1 MAMAGGAQSLGRVL
15 VVDDE
20 MHLRLFIKAVF
31 DSAGYETATAR
42 DGEEGL
48 RKLKEFR
55 PRLVSLDLMMP
66 NQGGI
71 RFLTELRRDPELA
84 QTRVL
89 VVSAIEGETF
99 RHSLALLSAGTAPG
113 RAGSTPP
120 GPDGYVEKPPT
131 AETLLREARRIL
143 GAETPRTAGEG
154 QSPNPEAQEA

>member
-1 MAMAGGAQSLGRVL
+1 MSAGEASGAVPCPGRVL

-31 DSAGYETATAR
+31 ESAGFETATAR

-66 NQGGI
+66 NQGGV
-71 RFLTELRRDPELA
+71 RFLSALRRDPELA
-84 QTRVL
+84 ATRVL
-89 VVSAIEGETF
+89 VVSAVGSETF
-99 RHSLALLSAGTAPG
+99 RHGLGLLGAGEGGPL
-113 RAGSTPP
+113 P

-131 AETLLREARRIL
+131 ADDLLREARRIL
-143 GAETPRTAGEG
+143 ETDAARG
-154 QSPNPEAQEA
+154 S

>member
-1 MAMAGGAQSLGRVL
+1 MAGGAQSLGRVL

-31 DSAGYETATAR
+31 ESAGYETATAR

-48 RKLKEFR
+48 KKLKEFR

-71 RFLTELRRDPELA
+71 RFLTELRRDPDA
-84 QTRVL
+84 AGTKVL
-89 VVSAIEGETF
+89 VVSAIESETF
-99 RHSLALLSAGTAPG
+99 RHSLALLSAGAEPG
-113 RAGSTPP
+113 RTAP

-131 AETLLREARRIL
+131 AETLLREAQRIL
-143 GAETPRTAGEG
+143 RADAPSEAGEG
-154 QSPNPEAQEA
+154 TSPNLEAKEA

>member
-1 MAMAGGAQSLGRVL
+1 MAGDKAPRGRVM

-31 DSAGYETATAR
+31 VSAGFETATAK

-48 RKLKEFR
+48 AKVREFK
-55 PRLVSLDLMMP
+55 PDLVSLDLMMP

-71 RFLTELRRDPELA
+71 RLLTALRTDPEIA
-84 QTRVL
+84 RTRVL

-99 RHSLALLSAGTAPG
+99 QHSLALL
-113 RAGSTPP
+113 RAGASGEPFA

-131 AETLLREARRIL
+131 AESILQAAERIL
-143 GAETPRTAGEG
+143 GAEAADQPA
-154 QSPNPEAQEA
+154 

>member
-1 MAMAGGAQSLGRVL
+1 MAGGAQSLGRVL

-99 RHSLALLSAGTAPG
+99 RHSLALLSAGAETG
-113 RAGSTPP
+113 RTPP

-143 GAETPRTAGEG
+143 GAEAPRTAGEG

>member
-1 MAMAGGAQSLGRVL
+1 MSAGKDPGAVPSLGRVL

-31 DSAGYETATAR
+31 ESAGFETATAR

-66 NQGGI
+66 NQGGV
-71 RFLTELRRDPELA
+71 RFLCALRKDPEMA
-84 QTRVL
+84 GTKVL
-89 VVSAIEGETF
+89 VVSAVGTETF
-99 RHSLALLSAGTAPG
+99 RHGLGLLSAGEGGPLA
-113 RAGSTPP
+113 

-131 AETLLREARRIL
+131 ADTLLREARRIL
-143 GAETPRTAGEG
+143 
-154 QSPNPEAQEA
+154 EADAAPGS

>member
-1 MAMAGGAQSLGRVL
+1 MAGGAGTLGRVL

-31 DSAGYETATAR
+31 ESAGYETATAR

-48 RKLKEFR
+48 ARLKEFR

-71 RFLTELRRDPELA
+71 RFLSTLRADPEFA
-84 QTRVL
+84 DTRVL
-89 VVSAIEGETF
+89 VVSGVEDETF
-99 RHSLALLSAGTAPG
+99 RHSLALLQAAGGAG
-113 RAGSTPP
+113 RALR

-131 AETLLREARRIL
+131 AEALLSEAKRIL
-143 GAETPRTAGEG
+143 ESGAETGRA
-154 QSPNPEAQEA
+154 PNAEPKEA